1 MLEHPGY
8 YNCLLNEYP
17 KEIML
22 LSEKQINLDITRAF
36 PEDEYFHKPEV
47 LQKLKNILLCYS
59 KRNLSIGYVQG
70 FNFIVGRLL
79 KFIPDDDEKVFWIFV
94 QIIENILPLEF
105 YSEMA
110 GVMTSVD
117 ILLCLFKQMY
127 IPDLLEN
134 LNDYVLIYLKNI
146 IMQWFLSLFVINF
159 PFDATT
165 VVWDT
170 LFLDKKVVLF
180 KLCISLVKLIK
191 DDLLKIHE
199 LEEMKNFM
207 QDFCN
212 NFRNINYLKYAL
224 IQKQFE
230 FNEKF
235 IEYNY
240 SILITS
246 IIESIN
252 NNNKHKIKKA
262 TEKMKERNEVCD
274 LSWPFCI
281 YDCETY
287 YKVSNLLV
295 LKQLKKMNIIWNY
308 FNDNYEKDIISL
320 NSKNPNHYETLL
332 IERLPHI
339 CEINNK
345 NVTDEES
352 CSSTGTEKS
361 FEQENYYYSTKSKY
375 KNRRMQ
381 GKCISSIQFI
391 KEQNKKNKTKLNNNN
406 DNNNDNFEQFISKL
420 SFRHDKFSK
429 ADSYWLIK
437 NPDFEN

>member
-170 LFLDKKVVLF
+170 LFLDKKIVLF
-180 KLCISLVKLIK
+180 KLCLSLVKLIK

-212 NFRNINYLKYAL
+212 NFRNINYLKYVL

-252 NNNKHKIKKA
+252 NNNKHKI
-262 TEKMKERNEVCD
+262 MR
-274 LSWPFCI
+274 
-281 YDCETY
+281 
-287 YKVSNLLV
+287 
-295 LKQLKKMNIIWNY
+295 
-308 FNDNYEKDIISL
+308 
-320 NSKNPNHYETLL
+320 
-332 IERLPHI
+332 
-339 CEINNK
+339 
-345 NVTDEES
+345 
-352 CSSTGTEKS
+352 
-361 FEQENYYYSTKSKY
+361 
-375 KNRRMQ
+375 
-381 GKCISSIQFI
+381 
-391 KEQNKKNKTKLNNNN
+391 KL
-406 DNNNDNFEQFISKL
+406 
-420 SFRHDKFSK
+420 
-429 ADSYWLIK
+429 
-437 NPDFEN
+437 